1 MLIWFEFMEQLMG
14 VVLLIFETLGL
25 VEICRSLLEYMF
37 DFECVWFIL
46 FLNFLLM
53 RADVFIC

>member
-1 MLIWFEFMEQLMG
+1 MG